1 MFPTTAIF
9 TLFVNSSIVYKVT
22 TVSEHSNDAQ
32 IVIQTLYLVLSA
44 LARLILIFSVIER
57 YYYPIEHCWRQASYL
72 KLILSTDSCV
82 QVS

>member
-9 TLFVNSSIVYKVT
+9 TLFVNSFVVYKVT

-32 IVIQTLYLVLSA
+32 VVIQTLYLVLSA

-57 YYYPIEHCWRQASYL
+57 YYYPTEHC
-72 KLILSTDSCV
+72 
-82 QVS
+82 

>member
-57 YYYPIEHCWRQASYL
+57 YYYPIEHC
-72 KLILSTDSCV
+72 
-82 QVS
+82 